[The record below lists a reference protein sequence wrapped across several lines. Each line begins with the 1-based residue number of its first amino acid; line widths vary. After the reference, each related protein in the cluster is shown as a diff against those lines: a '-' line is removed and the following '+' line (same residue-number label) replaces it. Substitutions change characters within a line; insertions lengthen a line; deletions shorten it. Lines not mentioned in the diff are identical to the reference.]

1 MALFCRRSNV
11 KGSYINMGFKF
22 KIIFIF
28 VLCCSGQN
36 VFAQHKVWVFLQD
49 KHGTQFNPY
58 EYFDTKAIARR
69 QLEGIGLMDSTDF
82 PVNEKYVQQVAQL
95 VDTVCAVSR
104 WFNAVACRASSQQV
118 ALLMQLPAVR
128 AVEYMHMGAQPTED
142 IAEPEF
148 ELTDEN
154 IAVLKNQ
161 TEIMN
166 YSQLRAAGFTGK
178 GVRIAVFDA
187 GFKGLLTDNAFQ
199 NIIKNE
205 QIRATYDFA
214 SNDKFVFAHLSH
226 GTKVMSCIGGYDG
239 TNLFGCATDA
249 EFLLARTEQ
258 AFWENKIEEE
268 NWVLSLEW
276 ADKWGADIVNS
287 SLGYTNQFYFSKHM
301 NGQKS
306 IISKAA
312 SMAAAKGIL
321 VVNSAGNEGDTS
333 WEVISAPADA
343 DSVLTIG
350 GIDPWTG
357 YHAGFSSYGPTSDFR
372 MKPNLCA
379 FGQAITTHDN
389 RVELSAGTS
398 FSSPLIAGFA
408 ACIKQMHPEWTVA
421 RLYAELQHCGH
432 LYPYFDYAHGFGIPQ
447 ASYFFKTDSA
457 VIAVDSVP
465 LVTVEFQKELD
476 RFRVIIDN
484 KENPT
489 FDAELK
495 MWEENKDYGTMPHYV
510 YVHVQDATGLLLHY
524 EITKPGATT
533 AAYIKDEYDNECT
546 IRVHWKGT
554 TCEYKVADL
563 KAVK

>member
-22 KIIFIF
+22 QIIFIF
-28 VLCCSGQN
+28 ALCCCGQN

-58 EYFDTKAIARR
+58 EYFDAKAIARR
-69 QLEGIGLMDSTDF
+69 QLEGLSLMDSTDF
-82 PVNEKYVQQVAQL
+82 PVNEKYVQQVAL
-95 VDTVCAVSR
+95 LADSVCAVSR
-104 WFNAVACRASSQQV
+104 WLNAVACFADDEQVSQIQ
-118 ALLMQLPAVR
+118 QLPCVLT
-128 AVEYMHMGAQPTED
+128 VQYMYMGAQPAQDAASQLKVLTEED
-142 IAEPEF
+142 K
-148 ELTDEN
+148 
-154 IAVLKNQ
+154 AVLKSQ
-161 TEIMN
+161 TEIMH
-166 YSQLRAAGFTGK
+166 YSMLRNAGFTGK

-187 GFKGLLTDNAFQ
+187 GFKGFLTDSAFQ
-199 NIIKNE
+199 NIIKNN
-205 QIRATYDFA
+205 QIKATYDFA
-214 SNDKFVFAHLSH
+214 GKDKFVFGNHHH
-226 GTKVMSCIGGYDG
+226 GTKVMSCVGGYDG
-239 TNLFGCATDA
+239 THFFGCATDA

-312 SMAAAKGIL
+312 SVAVAKGIL

-357 YHAGFSSYGPTSDFR
+357 YHSDFSSYGPTSDFR

-389 RVELSAGTS
+389 LLELSAGTS

-421 RLYAELQHCGH
+421 KLYSELQHCAH

-447 ASYFFKTDSA
+447 ASYFFNNDSTA
-457 VIAVDSVP
+457 HVSDSLP

-476 RFRVIIDN
+476 RFRVVIDN
-484 KENPT
+484 KDNLA
-489 FDAELK
+489 FDDEQLLWRKKNDFA
-495 MWEENKDYGTMPHYV
+495 TMLNYV
-510 YVHVQDATGLLLHY
+510 YVHVQDANGLLLSY
-524 EITKPGATT
+524 EITKPGATS
-533 AAYIKDEYDNECT
+533 AAFIKDVYDDSCT
-546 IRVHWKGT
+546 LRVYWKGFT
-554 TCEYKVADL
+554 YAFKIADL
-563 KAVK
+563 KADK